1 MILHVIFLAGFV
13 FAASPGCRRPS
24 GLVEGTPTVR
34 NLGDRK
40 YVLTL
45 PKAYDPTKAYP
56 LVLSFH
62 GWQED
67 GESLASYDGLVET
80 AQAGKIIAVHP
91 DGAADGVPAPGKGTP
106 TDSVLVHESTV
117 AATEYKGWNA
127 VGSSVASG
135 AGEHTCDVAKA
146 AAMVAETH
154 PPCYKSCSSCHACS
168 WTTCA
173 DDVGFVEELLDALE
187 QEFCVDTAQ
196 VRAQGESNGGMMVFE
211 LLQSRLAP
219 RFSSLVSI
227 VASPA
232 ADSIQLPAAPVRY
245 LGLWGENDHTMPPGT
260 PNDASVTSSDGFRYS
275 SMHNSTLTIAEHYG
289 CRSDPVP
296 VTLHSEPHRV
306 SCFAYEG
313 CVEGSVT
320 MCTFKGRHV
329 WPRWLSTFLNGYY
342 DFQLPVTKLRKPVLL
357 RKKVRVG
364 RASSLLRGEG
374 RLELAHPVR

>member
-1 MILHVIFLAGFV
+1 MIHLASVLAGLV
-13 FAASPGCRRPS
+13 VAASPGCGSRPR
-24 GLVEGTPTVR
+24 GLVEGKPTVR

-45 PKAYDPTKAYP
+45 PKGYDSSKAYP
-56 LVLSFH
+56 MVFSFH

-80 AQAGKIIAVHP
+80 AQAGTIIAVHP
-91 DGAADGVPAPGKGTP
+91 DGAADGVPAPGSTATNSAKNKQA
-106 TDSVLVHESTV
+106 LVQEIAA

-135 AGEHTCDVAKA
+135 ASEHTCDVEKA
-146 AAMVAETH
+146 AAMKAKERS
-154 PPCYKSCSSCHACS
+154 PCYESCSSCHPCS
-168 WTTCA
+168 WTSCA

-187 QEFCVDTAQ
+187 GELCVDTAQ

-232 ADSIQLPAAPVRY
+232 ADSLQLPAAPVQY
-245 LGLWGENDHTMPPGT
+245 LGLWGDSDHTMPPGT
-260 PNDASVTSSDGFRYS
+260 SDETSVMSRDGFRYS

-289 CRSDPVP
+289 CHPEPVP
-296 VTLHSEPHRV
+296 VTMSHEPHRV
-306 SCFAYEG
+306 TCFAYEG

-320 MCTFKGRHV
+320 MCTFKGKHI

-342 DFQLPVTKLRKPVLL
+342 QYELPVKKLRKPVQLF
-357 RKKVRVG
+357 RNKVRV
-364 RASSLLRGEG
+364 RHKSSLVG
-374 RLELAHPVR
+374 RVGL

>member
-1 MILHVIFLAGFV
+1 MIQRASFLAGLV
-13 FAASPGCRRPS
+13 FASTSPGCGRPP
-24 GLVEGTPTVR
+24 GLAEGKPTVR

-45 PKAYDPTKAYP
+45 PKAYDPKKAYP
-56 LVLSFH
+56 MILSFH

-80 AQAGKIIAVHP
+80 AQAGTIIAVHP
-91 DGAADGVPAPGKGTP
+91 DGAADGVPAPSKGTGSALVQE
-106 TDSVLVHESTV
+106 SVV
-117 AATEYKGWNA
+117 AATEFKGWNA

-135 AGEHTCDVAKA
+135 ASEHTCDVHKA
-146 AAMVAETH
+146 AVMKAAEH
-154 PPCYKSCSSCHACS
+154 SPCYKSCSSCHACS

-173 DDVGFVEELLDALE
+173 DDVGFVEQLLDELE
-187 QEFCVDTAQ
+187 QELCVDTTQ

-232 ADSIQLPAAPVRY
+232 ADSLQLPAAPVQY
-245 LGLWGENDHTMPPGT
+245 LGLWGENDHTMPPGIST
-260 PNDASVTSSDGFRYS
+260 EASVMSSEGFRYS

-289 CRSDPVP
+289 CSPDPVP
-296 VTLHSEPHRV
+296 VTMNHEPHRV
-306 SCFAYEG
+306 SCFEYEA

-320 MCTFKGRHV
+320 MCTFKGKHI

-342 DFQLPVTKLRKPVLL
+342 KYQQPVKKLRKPVFL
-357 RKKVRVG
+357 REKVRVRK
-364 RASSLLRGEG
+364 RAA
-374 RLELAHPVR
+374 RLERLAL